1 MARGTT
7 RIVANGKFT
16 LPSVVEMSPPARNPK
31 KDPRDPS
38 APVSTSTELN
48 ARHAPHQLKV
58 TATRKEVHIVSR
70 KSIREGWKSGYETEE
85 RL

>member
-1 MARGTT
+1 MVRGTKK
-7 RIVANGKFT
+7 IVVNGRFT
-16 LPSVVEMSPPARNPK
+16 LPSVVEMASIARNPK
-31 KDPRDPS
+31 KDPRNAS
-38 APVSTSTELN
+38 SPVTRFTQLN

-70 KSIREGWKSGYETEE
+70 KSIREGWKSGDETGE